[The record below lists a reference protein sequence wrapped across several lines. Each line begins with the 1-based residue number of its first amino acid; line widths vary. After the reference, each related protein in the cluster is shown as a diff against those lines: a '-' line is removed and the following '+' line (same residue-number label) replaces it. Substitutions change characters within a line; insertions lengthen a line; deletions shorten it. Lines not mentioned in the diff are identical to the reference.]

1 MPLVH
6 AALCRM
12 PSVHTNGMPHMP
24 SVHASAKKKRPN
36 WLHARVPAS
45 RGVRT
50 QVRSRSP
57 RCLQSGPRRGVGTSS
72 WNPRRNPRRAACRD
86 ASIGCLDSY
95 RREFAAL
102 LRSGAH
108 SATCSPR
115 ARFVPGASES
125 EKTGLRRAGVSAHIG
140 TRAAALTPS
149 RLGGHFGARP
159 CSAFCL
165 VAEPAGSVRK
175 PHGLRWCCEVWLL
188 AVILLATILFK
199 SALLAAPSFGM

>member
-1 MPLVH
+1 
-6 AALCRM
+6 M

-72 WNPRRNPRRAACRD
+72 WNPHRNPRRAACRD
-86 ASIGCLDSY
+86 ASISCLDSY

-125 EKTGLRRAGVSAHIG
+125 EKTGLRHAGVSAHIG
-140 TRAAALTPS
+140 TRAHTQQTWRALWRSPFLS
-149 RLGGHFGARP
+149 VLFGGRA
-159 CSAFCL
+159 C
-165 VAEPAGSVRK
+165 GSVRI
-175 PHGLRWCCEVWLL
+175 PHGLLWCCEVWLL